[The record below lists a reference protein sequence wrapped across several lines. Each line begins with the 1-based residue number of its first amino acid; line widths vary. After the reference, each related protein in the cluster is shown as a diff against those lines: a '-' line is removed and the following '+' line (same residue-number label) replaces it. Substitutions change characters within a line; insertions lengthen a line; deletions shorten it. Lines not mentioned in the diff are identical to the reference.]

1 MQTDIKKAIEV
12 LKKGGTILYPTDTV
26 WGIGCDATNNKAV
39 SKIYSLKNRSE
50 KKSMIVLLDDVSKIK
65 DYVAHYPEQA
75 SDLIRDY
82 HKPLTIVFEGAKGLA
97 KGLIADD
104 GTVAIRVVKH
114 DFCKKLI
121 KELGKPVVSTSAN
134 VSGDPTAAVFRDI
147 TEFIKSKVSYVVEF
161 EQGNLSPA
169 NPSTVIKMDSTG
181 SYKVL
186 RS

>member
-50 KKSMIVLLDDVSKIK
+50 KKSMIVLLDDVNKIK

-147 TEFIKSKVSYVVEF
+147 TDFIKSKVSYVVGF

-169 NPSTVIKMDSTG
+169 TPSTVIKMDATG
-181 SYKVL
+181 SYQVL